1 MQPIFTRQLAIVT
14 DEAVMPNCADAPKL
28 AWLVDI
34 RNEMNPVILG
44 TAPLPDNA
52 GDLCARGDRFGAHN
66 VQPNFPN
73 STTARL
79 THTFA
84 VTFFNGG
91 VRLYRF
97 VDAAIPHAPPKIE
110 EIGFYIPAAP
120 PRNSAGVSTI
130 NHVLV
135 DEQGVVYV
143 CDRVSGGL
151 YILEVTGPI
160 RLD

>member
-1 MQPIFTRQLAIVT
+1 MQPIFERHLAVVT
-14 DEAVMPNCADAPKL
+14 DEAVLPKCADAPKL
-28 AWLVDI
+28 VWLLDM
-34 RNEMNPVILG
+34 RNETNPVILG

-52 GDLCARGDRFGAHN
+52 GELCARGDRFGAHN

-73 STTARL
+73 ATTARL

-91 VRLYRF
+91 VRLYRL
-97 VDAAIPHAPPKIE
+97 VDAAIPHAPPRIE
-110 EIGFYIPAAP
+110 EIAFYIPAAP
-120 PRNSAGVSTI
+120 PRNANGVSVI

-135 DEQGVVYV
+135 DERGILYI

-151 YILEVTGPI
+151 YVLEYTGPTP
-160 RLD
+160 LN